1 MGAAKRD
8 HLAVVRYL
16 LTMNANTDFVSGCEL
31 KAVDYAILAGF
42 YEVALPIYEHM
53 KDRELKET
61 HAYQQMGKQFHYRY
75 VNYEVFTAN
84 LVNRVDPDNVPDFLT
99 KVKPHYQDP
108 VVDPRETWKQ
118 WFLRNLEFK
127 DPPIC

>member
-53 KDRELKET
+53 KHRELKDT
-61 HAYQQMGKQFHYRY
+61 
-75 VNYEVFTAN
+75 
-84 LVNRVDPDNVPDFLT
+84 
-99 KVKPHYQDP
+99 
-108 VVDPRETWKQ
+108 
-118 WFLRNLEFK
+118 
-127 DPPIC
+127 

>member
-1 MGAAKRD
+1 
-8 HLAVVRYL
+8 
-16 LTMNANTDFVSGCEL
+16 
-31 KAVDYAILAGF
+31 
-42 YEVALPIYEHM
+42 
-53 KDRELKET
+53 
-61 HAYQQMGKQFHYRY
+61 MGKQFHYRY
-75 VNYEVFTAN
+75 VNYEVFIAN
-84 LVNRVDPDNVPDFLT
+84 LVNRVDPDNVPDFLS